1 MQAKEQPIH
10 TEMGSCIRWS
20 DDSTSIKQFASAH
33 NQALVTLT
41 HTKLGY
47 NECYRKQS
55 KAKALKQFSS
65 NNKQQHVQAFLHT
78 SPLRDVES
86 TASLVLWARDCAVSS
101 ANRRGA
107 WAETAAECERE
118 GWAETAEG

>member
-1 MQAKEQPIH
+1 MKQLLMQAREQPIH

-55 KAKALKQFSS
+55 KAKALKQFSI
-65 NNKQQHVQAFLHT
+65 NNTDQQHRSTTELRRTHHRARAIPIKDRRTNPTVDNMNPKDGST
-78 SPLRDVES
+78 SS
-86 TASLVLWARDCAVSS
+86 YS
-101 ANRRGA
+101 
-107 WAETAAECERE
+107 
-118 GWAETAEG
+118 